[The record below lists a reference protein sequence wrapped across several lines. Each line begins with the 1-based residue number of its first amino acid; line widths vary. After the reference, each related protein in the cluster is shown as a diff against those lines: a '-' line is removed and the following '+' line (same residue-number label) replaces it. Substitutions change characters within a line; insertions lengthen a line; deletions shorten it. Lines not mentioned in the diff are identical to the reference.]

1 MGTIKCKMCGSNLET
16 GDSVTVCKCDSCG
29 TSQTVPDIADDKE
42 LKLFERANKLRINC
56 DYDKALGVYDNI
68 TDDYPEEAEGYWG
81 KILCKYGIEYV
92 EDEKT
97 SSMIPVCHRTSYDS
111 VMEDEDFEL
120 VMENSDSESRAV
132 YRYEAKVIE
141 ETRKKYIDIAE
152 NEKPYDIFISYR
164 IADENGERTAVSELA
179 EDIYKKL
186 TDAGYKVFLSQ
197 EALKDISRSD
207 SEPYIFAA
215 LKSAYVMLALGTSY
229 DDYNDVWVKNE
240 WNRYIA
246 FADADKTKH
255 LIPCYKDV
263 DEYDIPK
270 EFASL
275 KMIELGRDD
284 TFDNIMSSIKNSEA
298 ANEKLNSDK
307 ESAEVKEEEDMAAK
321 QDDQQ
326 EKEAESKEE
335 AAESTQE
342 EVIELEIFETAD
354 PEEMISDAYKA
365 IAAGNNKEANK
376 LFYKVLDIEPE
387 NSLAYWGQLLIQ
399 QESADAKD
407 MADNI
412 YVQAIGSVSKETIE
426 LEIKDRKPDIIKN
439 YPVAELFSQEEF
451 DALFD
456 MHYYYETGVASV
468 ESAIAENK
476 EHYILS
482 DNELFKRAQLYANDE
497 VKAYIDEFINAVDK
511 HLEDTLNEVKLQEQ
525 QSVAEARKQE
535 EEYFS
540 KLENAFKLANNLA
553 EFNKAKNE
561 KEFQDDHKLWEQ
573 ERDNLEAAKEQ
584 WEKDVV
590 EKQKEHDD
598 WLEANKDVLDR
609 WNAEKKQYFDDKMNL
624 EYELKRLQEDKGF
637 IEGFMAEA
645 RAAKKDKEIMNV
657 RIELSKLAMPSEP
670 FLPKEPVIPPE
681 PVLRR
686 EPEKDSFDDMVGRTE
701 VLDAF
706 RNYMGQ

>member
-1 MGTIKCKMCGSNLET
+1 
-16 GDSVTVCKCDSCG
+16 
-29 TSQTVPDIADDKE
+29 
-42 LKLFERANKLRINC
+42 
-56 DYDKALGVYDNI
+56 
-68 TDDYPEEAEGYWG
+68 
-81 KILCKYGIEYV
+81 
-92 EDEKT
+92 
-97 SSMIPVCHRTSYDS
+97 
-111 VMEDEDFEL
+111 
-120 VMENSDSESRAV
+120 MENSDSESRAV
-132 YRYEAKVIE
+132 YRDEAKAIE

-164 IADENGERTAVSELA
+164 FADENGERTAVSELA

-186 TDAGYKVFLSQ
+186 TDAGYRVFLAQ
-197 EALKDISRSD
+197 EVLKDINRSD

-275 KMIELGRDD
+275 KMVELGKDD
-284 TFDNIMSSIKNSEA
+284 TFDSIINLIKNTASV
-298 ANEKLNSDK
+298 NENSDSDK
-307 ESAEVKEEEDMAAK
+307 ESEEVKEESGNA
-321 QDDQQ
+321 
-326 EKEAESKEE
+326 
-335 AAESTQE
+335 AAEHDDKQE

-365 IAAGNNKEANK
+365 IATGNNKEANK
-376 LFYKVLDIEPE
+376 LFYKVLDMEPE

-399 QESADAKD
+399 QESANAKD

-426 LEIKDRKPDIIKN
+426 LEIKDRKQDIIKN